1 MVSVEEDLIPKLK
14 LCLCDWN
21 RYVDGRLTY
30 VESTKI
36 EFILNKLNWNN
47 QRFVSNLLSQFDFE
61 ASFLSSF
68 PTQYFNSK
76 LLFSTS
82 CSNSN
87 RRLKVTFKRIQVK
100 KVVGNEAS
108 NYDLNKNSEKKFQI
122 PLWIKSGKRSFD
134 RDFNKKTDT

>member
-61 ASFLSSF
+61 ASFLSSS
-68 PTQYFNSK
+68 PTQYFNPK

-122 PLWIKSGKRSFD
+122 PL
-134 RDFNKKTDT
+134 